1 MHLLH
6 HKKKPA
12 HEEMMMWTPR
22 IGPSLD
28 DNYGTGPSLQNAEEH
43 LGTPSTALHPPS
55 FAELADEPE
64 VYVEASSRQNT
75 PAPSPNAR
83 QEQPYFKVSSRFES
97 EMKEANEMLMESKQ
111 LRVKTSKQK
120 TVTFAPI
127 LECGSENENKGWSN
141 QEMSEVATDIFRNAF
156 ATIYQAALQ
165 MVSRIQD
172 TMVSYNI
179 DRRHMVKK
187 LISVY
192 RYLMLKLEPGEDD
205 KVLAEAITEAVL
217 NLLDAW
223 SENVERPLMQRA
235 KEISSWFQQEGRE
248 ELPPIP
254 LSTHP
259 SAYED
264 AEEFYS
270 LEN

>member
-1 MHLLH
+1 
-6 HKKKPA
+6 
-12 HEEMMMWTPR
+12 
-22 IGPSLD
+22 
-28 DNYGTGPSLQNAEEH
+28 
-43 LGTPSTALHPPS
+43 
-55 FAELADEPE
+55 
-64 VYVEASSRQNT
+64 
-75 PAPSPNAR
+75 
-83 QEQPYFKVSSRFES
+83 
-97 EMKEANEMLMESKQ
+97 MKEANEMLMESKQ

-259 SAYED
+259 SAYEGKLPKVCKD
-264 AEEFYS
+264 S
-270 LEN
+270 LNCKTLSLNIILANWKLMTCRCRRVLFIRELTTA